1 MAYGTSGDLKIFLV
15 IAVVIAVVGALA
27 AFFGAPLAEGVVGIF
42 EPGIGLK
49 TAAVW
54 SFFLTVA
61 VMVVFAIVAGDS
73 LIGEIQF
80 MIGGFFT
87 FFFMFTVLIAWVF

>member
-27 AFFGAPLAEGVVGIF
+27 AFFGAPLAEGVAGIF